1 MVAWPLGQNHKAQH
15 KPAEDTEIG
24 YQRGD
29 ERRGCR
35 HRAEFLS
42 TLDSTSNLTP
52 TPPQPES
59 FFLFLPTSVPS
70 FLTPS

>member
-35 HRAEFLS
+35 HRGGEFLS
-42 TLDSTSNLTP
+42 TRFSLQPHPKQNLS
-52 TPPQPES
+52 S
-59 FFLFLPTSVPS
+59 FFLSANLPS